1 MKRAYHLVAAIL
13 LLVMAIIQF
22 NDPDPIYWVTIYSA
36 AALIPI
42 GQLVGKKLS
51 TLWVLV
57 MGMIIAGLLISLP
70 GFWDYLTADDYLSIT
85 REMLGDKPYV
95 EFGREFLGLVI
106 AACLLLPYRFRINFG

>member
-13 LLVMAIIQF
+13 LLVMAIIQL
-22 NDPDPIYWVTIYSA
+22 NDPDPIYWVTVYTA
-36 AALIPI
+36 AALIPA
-42 GQLVGKKLS
+42 GQLIGRKFS

-95 EFGREFLGLVI
+95 EYGREFLGLLI
-106 AACLLLPYRFRINFG
+106 AVFLLLPYRYRINFS